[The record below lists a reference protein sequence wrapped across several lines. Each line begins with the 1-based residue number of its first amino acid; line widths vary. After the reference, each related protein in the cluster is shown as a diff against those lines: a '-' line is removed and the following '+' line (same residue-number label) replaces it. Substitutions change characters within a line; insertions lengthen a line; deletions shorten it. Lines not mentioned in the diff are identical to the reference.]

1 MRIHVCFVVSSLI
14 NEGPVRVMLNII
26 KYLDYSR
33 FRVSIITLINDFRIF
48 PIDIVS
54 LGIESRITKL
64 PLIFKKLKIIIST
77 LDPDIVHSHC
87 PRSLILTSF
96 VRGRFRKVHTIH
108 NYPGSVDRALY
119 GFLKGLYSYGS
130 TLGQDINV
138 TLISMQ
144 FI

>member
-33 FRVSIITLINDFRIF
+33 FRVSIITLKSEGENSIINDFRIF

-96 VRGRFRKVHTIH
+96 VRGPYDT
-108 NYPGSVDRALY
+108 
-119 GFLKGLYSYGS
+119 
-130 TLGQDINV
+130 
-138 TLISMQ
+138 
-144 FI
+144 